1 MALGTAATIAS
12 ITATTAGAGMS
23 FYQASQQRKMQ
34 REAEAKAEQAMQE
47 ARKKLDVNFYE
58 GLGIN
63 KEPYKLQREALLS
76 SGAQSIQAG
85 IESERGIAGVSGRVQ
100 AMQNL
105 GQAEIAASMNQ
116 DVLNLNKLVA
126 GEDKSLNQQKINL
139 DLGTVQGAQ
148 LAAANNQELANQSI
162 MQGFSGVTSLAG
174 QLATQAPLYEKQ
186 FQEGSLAQANLNYN
200 KAAQANGLA
209 PRYYDEVGKP
219 MPFEEAL
226 KIYGAPSETTGQGKE
241 YYQNLVK
248 FNWMQP
254 NQ

>member
-105 GQAEIAASMNQ
+105 SQADIAASMNQ
-116 DVLNLNKLVA
+116 DIFNLNKLVA

-148 LAAANNQELANQSI
+148 LAAANNQELANQSM

-174 QLATQAPLYEKQ
+174 QLATQAPLYEEQ
-186 FQEGSLAQANLNYN
+186 FKEGSLAQANLNYN
-200 KAAQANGLA
+200 KAAEAGGLA

-219 MPFEEAL
+219 MPFESAL
-226 KIYGAPSETTGQGKE
+226 KIYGAPSETTGQGKD

-254 NQ
+254 TQ